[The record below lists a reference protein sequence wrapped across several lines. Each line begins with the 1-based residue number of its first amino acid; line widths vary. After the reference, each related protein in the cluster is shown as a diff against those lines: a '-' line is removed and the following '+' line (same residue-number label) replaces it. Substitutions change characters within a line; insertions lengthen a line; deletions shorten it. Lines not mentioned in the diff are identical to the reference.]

1 MCRTKTYSHSDWL
14 FGHILE
20 TKTLS
25 TVTSSSEYALFTNS
39 KYCTAST
46 IFWLLYILVVFIL
59 LSPRLI
65 WSFWGRG
72 GCSCNIIILYMFT
85 EGVFQQS
92 FLVLLVFVDIIIE
105 NGNHNM
111 QNDIIQVDISR
122 IILSRGKNYI
132 CIDFRVRSVRRSH
145 WVVIADGRLN
155 AHK

>member
-1 MCRTKTYSHSDWL
+1 
-14 FGHILE
+14 
-20 TKTLS
+20 
-25 TVTSSSEYALFTNS
+25 
-39 KYCTAST
+39 
-46 IFWLLYILVVFIL
+46 
-59 LSPRLI
+59 
-65 WSFWGRG
+65 
-72 GCSCNIIILYMFT
+72 MFT